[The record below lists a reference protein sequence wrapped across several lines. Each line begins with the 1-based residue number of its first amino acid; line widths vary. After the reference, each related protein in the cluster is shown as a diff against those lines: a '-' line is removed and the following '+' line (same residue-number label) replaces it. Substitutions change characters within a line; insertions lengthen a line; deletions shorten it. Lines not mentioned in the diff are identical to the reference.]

1 MMMAQV
7 SEDASSTTPPA
18 PVDESGE
25 PVLRLSDLTETP
37 SLKAAD
43 AVVPVADEESPS
55 VTVQGEDS
63 VPPQSPGNLFR
74 VFSLIR

>member
-1 MMMAQV
+1 M
-7 SEDASSTTPPA
+7 
-18 PVDESGE
+18 
-25 PVLRLSDLTETP
+25 LRLSDLTETP